1 MGPVVRPVSRRC
13 ASTRGTRSHTRWFL
27 RVVKVNVD
35 EEPTVSGRLGVQG
48 IPTMVLYHQGIE
60 VGRQVGAL
68 PAAKIGQWVDTA
80 MASA

>member
-1 MGPVVRPVSRRC
+1 
-13 ASTRGTRSHTRWFL
+13 
-27 RVVKVNVD
+27 VNVD